1 MQAIEIT
8 KYEAPE
14 GLQLQ
19 KVENAR
25 ALKNFIEY
33 AYARSLISLHA

>member
-8 KYEAPE
+8 KYGAPE
-14 GLQLQ
+14 DHQLQ
-19 KVENAR
+19 KVENTR
-25 ALKNFIEY
+25 ALKNFIEC